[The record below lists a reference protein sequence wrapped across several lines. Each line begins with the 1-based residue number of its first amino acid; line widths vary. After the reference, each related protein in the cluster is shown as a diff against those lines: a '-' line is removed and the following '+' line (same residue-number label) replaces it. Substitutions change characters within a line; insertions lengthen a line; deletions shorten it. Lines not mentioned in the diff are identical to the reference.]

1 MSRFS
6 RWVMPV
12 ASCFVAVVTTC
23 SARAAVVINFS
34 GVGPD
39 IVATVSGSL
48 SNLSPVSFSSDVS
61 SNIFF
66 QNDNVNRF
74 QISTAG
80 GTRQIYAMTRT
91 SGPSTAWST
100 MTSLLYLT
108 TIDVSLSGLSK
119 FAILANATTGA
130 GQIDLIGYTAGAT
143 ITGQSK
149 LSGKTLA
156 GLQLPTSFTE
166 FVYTLNNGGD
176 TVTVQFGSPSGGG
189 GGGAVPEPTSLA
201 IFGLGAIG
209 AAIRARR
216 FRVQATG

>member
-6 RWVMPV
+6 RWVKFV
-12 ASCFVAVVTTC
+12 ASCFVAVVTTG

-34 GVGPD
+34 EVGSD
-39 IVATVSGSL
+39 IVVTFSGSL
-48 SNLSPVSFSSDVS
+48 SNLSPDSFSSDIADNFFS
-61 SNIFF
+61 QAGSGNTLGISN
-66 QNDNVNRF
+66 
-74 QISTAG
+74 TG

-91 SGPSTAWST
+91 SGPSSTWSA
-100 MTSLLYLT
+100 SSSFVYEL
-108 TIDVSLSGLSK
+108 INNVNLSGLSK
-119 FAILANATTGA
+119 ISMSANAATG
-130 GQIDLIGYTAGAT
+130 GGSINLIGYTAGGT
-143 ITGQSK
+143 ITGQGT
-149 LSGKTLA
+149 LQNNTLA

-189 GGGAVPEPTSLA
+189 GGAVPEPTSLA

>member
-6 RWVMPV
+6 RWVKLV
-12 ASCFVAVVTTC
+12 AFCFVAVVTAG

-34 GVGPD
+34 EVGPD

-48 SNLSPVSFSSDVS
+48 SNLSPASFGSD
-61 SNIFF
+61 II
-66 QNDNVNRF
+66 QNSFWQNTGANVF

-80 GTRQIYAMTRT
+80 GTRQIYTMTRT
-91 SGPSTAWST
+91 SGPSTTWST
-100 MTSLLYLT
+100 MTSYLGVT

-119 FAILANATTGA
+119 FGMIANAATGK

-166 FVYTLNNGGD
+166 FVYTLDNGGD
-176 TVTVQFGSPSGGG
+176 TVTVQFGSPSG